1 MMAFLNSKGT
11 CEDFR
16 ELLMM
21 TVIALMTIEEHFFKR
36 TAGRRFNLQFIE
48 FNESRMLFT
57 STVLTGLNWSKV
69 VPSKTISFPSE
80 AQTAD

>member
-21 TVIALMTIEEHFFKR
+21 PVITLMTIEEHFFR
-36 TAGRRFNLQFIE
+36 RAAGRGSNLQFVE
-48 FNESRMLFT
+48 FNECRMLFT
-57 STVLTGLNWSKV
+57 STVVTGLN
-69 VPSKTISFPSE
+69 
-80 AQTAD
+80 